1 MLSCQEVTRLI
12 SESFDHPLPF
22 RRQIGMRLHL
32 LICKYCDR
40 FRRQVLF
47 IQDSIRRSA
56 VQLES
61 QDLASLMSL
70 SPAARERIKQV
81 LVRHGDLE
89 G

>member
-22 RRQIGMRLHL
+22 RKQIGMRLHL
-32 LICKYCDR
+32 LICKWCDR

-47 IQDSIRRSA
+47 IQDSLRRGA
-56 VQLES
+56 AQLES

-70 SPAARERIKQV
+70 STAARERIKQA
-81 LVRHGDLE
+81 LLHHGNPD